1 MTYCRSL
8 RIIVV
13 WFCISKN
20 NSTTPWYVY
29 KLDQVLQHNKRT
41 KPDRAFENA
50 FQLADQAEM
59 LRGKV
64 KLRAGGSVATNDE
77 N

>member
-1 MTYCRSL
+1 MG
-8 RIIVV
+8 
-13 WFCISKN
+13 
-20 NSTTPWYVY
+20 YVY

-41 KPDRAFENA
+41 KPDRTFKNA